1 VLARR
6 VPLRVP
12 LAMLAVEV
20 WWVVLAWPFLTKQAG
35 LLNHGPATSPRP
47 TGHNLADSP
56 AGFAF
61 VLNASRVLVAVLV
74 ALAVYGAI
82 RRRRAG
88 WPDRASRALMLA
100 PVIALIAISYGG
112 ESALRV
118 YLFMLPWLAVLAAA
132 ACLPQSRPGSAI
144 RLPARPWR
152 MAAAALVLG
161 ALALFA
167 DFGYELANRV
177 DPSEVRTAAWLE
189 RNAPAGAAPIYLINS
204 APIHVTAAYTRL
216 RTRDLTELAAI
227 APILHKEIG
236 PRDVPGIEK
245 AIRSQW
251 SGPVAVVLTPSQQ
264 DYARLY
270 GIMPADAQDRLVRA
284 LSGAKDFRL
293 VHRDG
298 PSYVFAYLPTW
309 RRS

>member
-1 VLARR
+1 
-6 VPLRVP
+6 

-35 LLNHGPATSPRP
+35 LLDQGPATSPRP
-47 TGHNLADSP
+47 KGHSLADSP

-88 WPDRASRALMLA
+88 WPDRASRALLLA
-100 PVIALIAISYGG
+100 PVLALVAISYGG

-118 YLFMLPWLAVLAAA
+118 YLFCLPWLAVLAAA
-132 ACLPQSRPGSAI
+132 ACLPQVRPGSAI
-144 RLPARPWR
+144 RVPARPWR

-189 RNAPAGAAPIYLINS
+189 RSAPAGTAPIYLINS
-204 APIHVTAAYTRL
+204 APNHVTAAYTRL
-216 RTRDLTELAAI
+216 RTRDLTELAAV

-251 SGPVAVVLTPSQQ
+251 SGPVAVVLTPSQK

-270 GIMPADAQDRLVRA
+270 GILPADAQDRLVRA
-284 LSGAKDFRL
+284 LAGSKDFRL